1 MLLAHGDAVPV
12 DALWRAWALQPVP
25 VALALLAAALFA
37 QGFVRLRRRSPANA
51 GWDRPVLFALALAA
65 GVLPL
70 VSPIDP
76 LGDEYLL
83 FVHMCEHVLIGDV
96 APALAMV
103 ALRGPLVFFLLPPAL
118 LRPLAATGWLRAA
131 GSFLLRPFV
140 AFAIWAC
147 VMAGWHVPVSYDF
160 ALAHERVHDL
170 EHLTFVIAGTLVWA
184 VLVDPARRRAL
195 TEAGRIFYA
204 WGLFVTGHLATHLIL
219 FDSKPHY
226 TPYILQDERLL
237 GISPLHDQYW
247 AGIAMTIE
255 ELLAFG
261 ILTAILVRRIP
272 HPWLAERADP
282 VEQ

>member
-12 DALWRAWALQPVP
+12 DELWRAWSLQPVP
-25 VALALLAAALFA
+25 VALALVAALLFA
-37 QGFVRLRRRSPANA
+37 QGYVRLRRRSPAHA
-51 GWDRPVLFALALAA
+51 GRDRPVLFALALVA

-70 VSPIDP
+70 VSPLDP

-83 FVHMCEHVLIGDV
+83 SMHMVEHVLIGDV

-103 ALRGPLVFFLLPPAL
+103 ALRGPLVFFFLPPAL
-118 LRPLAATGWLRAA
+118 LRPLASLGWLRAA
-131 GSFLLRPFV
+131 GAFLLRPV
-140 AFAIWAC
+140 AAFSIWAC
-147 VMAGWHVPVSYDF
+147 VVAGWHVPVSYDF

-184 VLVDPARRRAL
+184 VLADPARRRAL

-226 TPYILQDERLL
+226 APYIAQDERLL
-237 GISPLHDQYW
+237 GLTPLADQYW

-272 HPWLAERADP
+272 RPETARSTEVAP
-282 VEQ
+282 